1 MRLGY
6 KSLIF
11 SLLVILSL
19 VFDQQIV
26 SFVANQ
32 RLESINHFISFFK
45 ELWIAYLFFA
55 FFSLYLLLKEEG
67 KWLPVMWLSITSATL
82 ISETLKV
89 IISRLRPYEILP
101 VTPLSTHYSY
111 SFPSG
116 HMTLIFSIVAL
127 LTASSLAK
135 CKEMK
140 PIRCVWLGYALVVGL
155 NRIYIGVHY
164 LSDILVGCFLGYVIG
179 YLWVLMQNN
188 QTMDSNFFKKWWWS
202 LALLL
207 FLTRT
212 ILIKIVYG

>member
-1 MRLGY
+1 MYLIIKKEGSPLDARRMSGAVQFGIIFWMALGTIGGIIDILASSSFY
-6 KSLIF
+6 EIRF
-11 SLLVILSL
+11 WLLGM
-19 VFDQQIV
+19 
-26 SFVANQ
+26 
-32 RLESINHFISFFK
+32 SIG
-45 ELWIAYLFFA
+45 YLFFA

-140 PIRCVWLGYALVVGL
+140 PIRCVWLGK
-155 NRIYIGVHY
+155 N
-164 LSDILVGCFLGYVIG
+164 
-179 YLWVLMQNN
+179 
-188 QTMDSNFFKKWWWS
+188 T
-202 LALLL
+202 
-207 FLTRT
+207 
-212 ILIKIVYG
+212 